1 MMEISRVT
9 GFQIDLGRSQDYRYE
24 IREKDSYVGDPMC
37 KQRVALTLP
46 GREKTMEGKRWGLD
60 LGLALFSYKIILD
73 TQWEMLCKQWG
84 ICE

>member
-9 GFQIDLGRSQDYRYE
+9 GFQIDLGRSQDCRYE

-46 GREKTMEGKRWGLD
+46 GREKTIEGKGWGLD

-73 TQWEMLCKQWG
+73 TQVG
-84 ICE
+84 NVV